1 MGHTHSQHWLLP
13 SSRGSI
19 SKVLLSQISLSQKGI
34 LLKKN
39 FMGVILDTGFI
50 VYAIKV
56 IDIWLSIALG

>member
-34 LLKKN
+34 LLKKIQGS
-39 FMGVILDTGFI
+39 FLYKGLI